1 MARRGG
7 GTPAV
12 PSEAVC
18 TAVAGVGVSRE
29 AESSGDGYGGG
40 PVPHERQLANRDVP
54 LTLVQMFAGVY
65 RRHRPT
71 RRKRC
76 D

>member
-7 GTPAV
+7 RHAGGAFGGGMNG
-12 PSEAVC
+12 
-18 TAVAGVGVSRE
+18 AGVGISRE
-29 AESSGDGYGGG
+29 AESSGDGYAGG

-54 LTLVQMFAGVY
+54 LTSVKMFAGVY

-76 D
+76 N